1 MGFVWKDC
9 NRKGG
14 GDAIYICKTI
24 NFDIRDDLVD
34 HSKEMIWL
42 EIKLPHFNPFMLACL
57 YRPPSTSKSDYF
69 RDITTNIDKVSRL
82 GLDIMILGDL
92 NGDCYNIESDGKK
105 SLNCFI

>member
-69 RDITTNIDKVSRL
+69 SDITTNIDKVYRL

-105 SLNCFI
+105 LLNCFI